1 MHKTRLSL
9 FYLAGYLLIGG
20 TGFLVVPQT
29 MLNLFLS
36 NGDYSDVMVR
46 FVGLLLLA
54 LGILVVQIIRVR
66 ALPIY
71 PATLIVRTVIL
82 VGLLIFFVVY
92 RDPMMMVLFGI
103 VGIGFALTLTCLM
116 LDRRSVYD
124 DLDFMD
130 GGL

>member
-20 TGFLVVPQT
+20 IGFLIVPQR
-29 MLNLFLS
+29 MLELFLS
-36 NGDYSDVMVR
+36 NGEYADVMVR

-54 LGILVVQIIRVR
+54 LGVMVVQIIRLR
-66 ALPIY
+66 AIQLY
-71 PATLIVRTVIL
+71 PATLVVRTIIL

-92 RDPMMMVLFGI
+92 RDPMMMVLLAI
-103 VGIGFALTLTCLM
+103 VGIGFALTLTCLL

-124 DLDFMD
+124 DIDFME

>member
-20 TGFLVVPQT
+20 IGFLAVPQT
-29 MLNLFLS
+29 MLKLFLS
-36 NGDYSDVMVR
+36 NGEYADVMVR
-46 FVGLLLLA
+46 FVGLLLIA
-54 LGILVVQIIRVR
+54 LGVMVVQMIRLR
-66 ALPIY
+66 AFQLY
-71 PATLIVRTVIL
+71 PATLVVRTIIL

-92 RDPMMMVLFGI
+92 RDPMMMVLLAI
-103 VGIGFALTLTCLM
+103 VGIGFALTLTCLL

-124 DLDFMD
+124 DIDFMD

>member
-20 TGFLVVPQT
+20 IGFLIVPQR
-29 MLNLFLS
+29 MLELFLS
-36 NGDYSDVMVR
+36 NGEYADVMVR

-54 LGILVVQIIRVR
+54 LGVMVVQIIRLR
-66 ALPIY
+66 AIQLY
-71 PATLIVRTVIL
+71 PATLVVRTIIL

-92 RDPMMMVLFGI
+92 RDPMMMVLLAI

>member
-20 TGFLVVPQT
+20 VGFLIVPRT
-29 MLNLFLS
+29 MLELFIS
-36 NGDYSDVMVR
+36 NGDYSDIMVR
-46 FVGLLLLA
+46 FVGLLLIA

-66 ALPIY
+66 ASQMY
-71 PATLIVRTVIL
+71 PATLIVRTIIL

-92 RDPMMMVLFGI
+92 RDPMMMVLFAI

>member
-20 TGFLVVPQT
+20 IGFLIVPRT
-29 MLNLFLS
+29 MLKLFIS
-36 NGDYSDVMVR
+36 NGDYSDLMVR
-46 FVGLLLLA
+46 FVGLLLIA
-54 LGILVVQIIRVR
+54 LGALVVQIIRVR
-66 ALPIY
+66 ALQMY
-71 PATLIVRTVIL
+71 PATLIVRTIIL

-92 RDPMMMVLFGI
+92 RDPMMMVLLAI
-103 VGIGFALTLTCLM
+103 VGIGFALTLTCLL

-124 DLDFMD
+124 DIDFMD

>member
-20 TGFLVVPQT
+20 IGFLIVPQR
-29 MLNLFLS
+29 MLKLFLS

-46 FVGLLLLA
+46 FVGLLLIA
-54 LGILVVQIIRVR
+54 LGVMVVQIIRLR
-66 ALPIY
+66 AIQLY
-71 PATLIVRTVIL
+71 PATLVVRTIIL

-92 RDPMMMVLFGI
+92 RDPMMMVLLAI
-103 VGIGFALTLTCLM
+103 VGVGFALTLTCLM

>member
-20 TGFLVVPQT
+20 IGFLVIPRTV
-29 MLNLFLS
+29 LKLFLS

-54 LGILVVQIIRVR
+54 LGIVVVQIIRLR
-66 ALPIY
+66 AFQLY
-71 PATLIVRTVIL
+71 PTTLMVRTIIL

-92 RDPMMMVLFGI
+92 RDPMMMVLLGI
-103 VGIGFALTLTCLM
+103 VSIGFALTLTCLM
-116 LDRRSVYD
+116 LDRRSAYG

-130 GGL
+130 ADL